1 MIDHSPHNVI
11 AKEKTTKTKLF
22 IGIGL
27 IVALVLTVAPQ
38 VAAEKI
44 PIIEK
49 YKANAMAQGG
59 PTGASMLELQIYR
72 WSSDEERGQILEAIK
87 GATGDKPNDREVAQ
101 ELRGQKKTGYVWFA
115 GRQGYPLRYAR
126 KFDMGDGKTQIILA
140 TDRPVSF
147 GEVYS
152 GSQAGDWD
160 VTLML
165 LNLDE
170 GGKGDGVLS
179 MGTELTWNESTGK
192 LEVSSMTSQP
202 TKLTDVRPD
211 KKK

>member
-1 MIDHSPHNVI
+1 MKN
-11 AKEKTTKTKLF
+11 AL
-22 IGIGL
+22 L
-27 IVALVLTVAPQ
+27 IVAMVLVALPVVAK
-38 VAAEKI
+38 EKI
-44 PIIEK
+44 PIIAK

-59 PTGASMLELQIYR
+59 PTGTTMVELQIYR
-72 WSSDEERGQILEAIK
+72 WSSDEERGEILEVIK
-87 GATGDKPNDREVAQ
+87 DATGGKSNDRAVAK

-115 GRQGYPLRYAR
+115 GKQGYPLRYAR

-160 VTLML
+160 VTMML
-165 LNLDE
+165 LNLDKD
-170 GGKGDGVLS
+170 GKGDGLLS
-179 MGTELTWNESTGK
+179 MGTEVKWNDSTKK
-192 LEVSSMTSQP
+192 LEVTNVTSQP
-202 TKLTDVRPD
+202 VKLTNVSPE

>member
-1 MIDHSPHNVI
+1 M
-11 AKEKTTKTKLF
+11 KKKLF
-22 IGIGL
+22 IGIAL

-44 PIIEK
+44 PIIAK

-59 PTGASMLELQIYR
+59 PTGTTMVELQIYR
-72 WSSDEERGQILEAIK
+72 WSSDDERGQILEVIK
-87 GATGDKPNDREVAQ
+87 SATGGKPNNREVAQ
-101 ELRGQKKTGYVWFA
+101 ELRGQKKAGYVWFA
-115 GRQGYPLRYAR
+115 GQQGYPLRYAR
-126 KFDMGDGKTQIILA
+126 KLDMGDGKTQIILA

-160 VTLML
+160 ATVML
-165 LNLDE
+165 LNLDKD
-170 GGKGDGVLS
+170 GKGDGMLS
-179 MGTELTWNESTGK
+179 MGTELTWNESAGK
-192 LEVSSMTSQP
+192 IEVSNMSSQP